1 MGNYHVPFWRAVA
14 LVRESLTLL
23 LVMGATGNVGSQVVK
38 QLADTGANV
47 RAAVR
52 SPRKAESLKSERVS
66 LTEFDTD
73 KPETVEAAFQ
83 GVDKVFLLTPLVP
96 NMVELSANLVAAAK
110 KAGVKHIIK
119 SSGMG
124 AEVEPGITLTRWH
137 REAEKAIEASGIAFT
152 FVRSNGFMQNYAN
165 FNGATIKT
173 QNTFY
178 LPLGDGKVSYI
189 DTRDI
194 AAVAVAA
201 LTQDGHEGKAYEVTG
216 LEAIYNQEIAE
227 IISQVVGRKIN
238 YVDVPEDAARSEM
251 KQSGMPDVLIDL
263 TMKLYEIYKAGY
275 ASEVTPTVEQII
287 GKKPI
292 SFAQF
297 ANDYAEAF
305 K

>member
-1 MGNYHVPFWRAVA
+1 M
-14 LVRESLTLL
+14 TDTI

-52 SPRKAESLKSERVS
+52 SPRKAESLKGERVS

-110 KAGVKHIIK
+110 KAGVKHIVK

-152 FVRSNGFMQNYAN
+152 FVRPNGFMQNYAN

-178 LPLGDGKVSYI
+178 LPVGDGKVSYI

-201 LTQDGHEGKAYEVTG
+201 LTQDGHEGKAYEITG
-216 LEAIYNQEIAE
+216 LEAISNQEIAE

-238 YVDVPEDAARSEM
+238 YVDVTEDAARSEM
-251 KQSGMPDVLIDL
+251 KQSGMPDVLIDM
-263 TMKLYEIYKAGY
+263 TMELYEIYKAGY
-275 ASEVTPTVEQII
+275 ASEVTPTVEQVT
-287 GKKPI
+287 GNKPI
-292 SFAQF
+292 SFTQF

>member
-1 MGNYHVPFWRAVA
+1 MT
-14 LVRESLTLL
+14 ETI

-38 QLADTGANV
+38 QLADAGANV

-52 SPRKAESLKSERVS
+52 SPRKAESLKSEKVS

-96 NMVELSANLVAAAK
+96 NMVELSANLVEAAK

-152 FVRSNGFMQNYAN
+152 FVRPNGFMQNYAN

-173 QNTFY
+173 QNAFY
-178 LPLGDGKVSYI
+178 LPVGDGKVSYI

-216 LEAIYNQEIAE
+216 LEAISNQEIAE

-251 KQSGMPDVLIDL
+251 KQSGMPDVLIDM
-263 TMKLYEIYKAGY
+263 TMELYELYKAGY
-275 ASEVTPTVEQII
+275 ASEVTPTVEQVTA
-287 GKKPI
+287 KKPI

>member
-1 MGNYHVPFWRAVA
+1 MTN
-14 LVRESLTLL
+14 TI

-152 FVRSNGFMQNYAN
+152 FVRPNGFMQNYAN
-165 FNGATIKT
+165 FNEATIKT

-178 LPLGDGKVSYI
+178 LPVGDGKVSYI

-216 LEAIYNQEIAE
+216 LEAISNQEIAE
-227 IISQVVGRKIN
+227 IISQIVGRKIN

-251 KQSGMPDVLIDL
+251 KQSGMPDVLIDM
-263 TMKLYEIYKAGY
+263 TMELYELYKAGY
-275 ASEVTPTVEQII
+275 ASDVTPTVEQVT

-292 SFAQF
+292 SFVQF

>member
-1 MGNYHVPFWRAVA
+1 M
-14 LVRESLTLL
+14 TDTI

-73 KPETVEAAFQ
+73 KPETIEAAFQ

-152 FVRSNGFMQNYAN
+152 FVRPNGFMQNYAN

-178 LPLGDGKVSYI
+178 LPVGDGKVSYI

-216 LEAIYNQEIAE
+216 LEAISNQEIAE

-251 KQSGMPDVLIDL
+251 KQSGMPDVLIDM
-263 TMKLYEIYKAGY
+263 TMELYELYKAGY
-275 ASEVTPTVEQII
+275 ASEVTPTVEQVT

-297 ANDYAEAF
+297 ANDYAEVF

>member
-1 MGNYHVPFWRAVA
+1 M
-14 LVRESLTLL
+14 TDTI

-73 KPETVEAAFQ
+73 KPKTIEAAFQ

-152 FVRSNGFMQNYAN
+152 FVRPNGFMQNYAN
-165 FNGATIKT
+165 FNGVTIKT
-173 QNTFY
+173 QNAFY
-178 LPLGDGKVSYI
+178 LPVGDGKVSYI

-216 LEAIYNQEIAE
+216 LEAISNQEIAE
-227 IISQVVGRKIN
+227 IISQVVSRKIN

-251 KQSGMPDVLIDL
+251 KQSGMPAVLIDM
-263 TMKLYEIYKAGY
+263 TMELYELYKAGY
-275 ASEVTPTVEQII
+275 ASEVTPTVEQVTA
-287 GKKPI
+287 KKPI
-292 SFAQF
+292 SFVQF

>member
-1 MGNYHVPFWRAVA
+1 M
-14 LVRESLTLL
+14 TDTI

-152 FVRSNGFMQNYAN
+152 FVRPNGFMQNYAN

-178 LPLGDGKVSYI
+178 LPVGDGKVSYI

-216 LEAIYNQEIAE
+216 LEAISNQEIAE

-251 KQSGMPDVLIDL
+251 KQSGMPDVLIDM
-263 TMKLYEIYKAGY
+263 TMELYELYKAGY
-275 ASEVTPTVEQII
+275 ASEVTPTVEQVTA
-287 GKKPI
+287 KKPI

>member
-1 MGNYHVPFWRAVA
+1 MTN
-14 LVRESLTLL
+14 TI

-73 KPETVEAAFQ
+73 KPETIEAAFQ

-96 NMVELSANLVAAAK
+96 NMVELSANLVEAAK

-152 FVRSNGFMQNYAN
+152 FVRPNGFMQNYAN

-173 QNTFY
+173 QNAFY
-178 LPLGDGKVSYI
+178 LPVGDGKVSYI

-216 LEAIYNQEIAE
+216 LEAISNQEIAE

-251 KQSGMPDVLIDL
+251 KQSGMPDVLIDM
-263 TMKLYEIYKAGY
+263 TMELYELYKAGY
-275 ASEVTPTVEQII
+275 ASEVTPTVEQVTA
-287 GKKPI
+287 KKPI
-292 SFAQF
+292 SFVQF

>member
-1 MGNYHVPFWRAVA
+1 
-14 LVRESLTLL
+14 
-23 LVMGATGNVGSQVVK
+23 MGATGNVGSQVVK
-38 QLADTGANV
+38 QLADAGANV

-73 KPETVEAAFQ
+73 KPETIEAAFQ

-152 FVRSNGFMQNYAN
+152 FVRPNGFMQNYAN

-173 QNTFY
+173 QNAFY
-178 LPLGDGKVSYI
+178 LPVGDGKVSYI

-216 LEAIYNQEIAE
+216 LEAISNQEIAE

-251 KQSGMPDVLIDL
+251 KQSGMPDVLIDM
-263 TMKLYEIYKAGY
+263 TMELYELYKAGY
-275 ASEVTPTVEQII
+275 ASEVTPTVEQVTA
-287 GKKPI
+287 KKPI
-292 SFAQF
+292 SFVQF

>member
-1 MGNYHVPFWRAVA
+1 M
-14 LVRESLTLL
+14 TDTI

-73 KPETVEAAFQ
+73 KPETIEAAFQ

-152 FVRSNGFMQNYAN
+152 FVRPNGFMQNYAN
-165 FNGATIKT
+165 FNGVTIKT
-173 QNTFY
+173 QNAFY
-178 LPLGDGKVSYI
+178 LPVGDGKVSYI

-216 LEAIYNQEIAE
+216 LEAISNQEIAE
-227 IISQVVGRKIN
+227 IISQVVSRKIN

-251 KQSGMPDVLIDL
+251 KQSGMPAVLIDM
-263 TMKLYEIYKAGY
+263 TMELYELYKAGY
-275 ASEVTPTVEQII
+275 ASEVTPTVEQVTA
-287 GKKPI
+287 KKPI
-292 SFAQF
+292 SFVQF

>member
-1 MGNYHVPFWRAVA
+1 M
-14 LVRESLTLL
+14 TDTI

-73 KPETVEAAFQ
+73 KPETIEAAFQ

-152 FVRSNGFMQNYAN
+152 FVRPNGFMQNYAN
-165 FNGATIKT
+165 FNGVTIKT
-173 QNTFY
+173 QNAFY
-178 LPLGDGKVSYI
+178 LPVGDGKVSYI

-216 LEAIYNQEIAE
+216 LEAISNQEIAE

-251 KQSGMPDVLIDL
+251 KQSGMPDVLIDM
-263 TMKLYEIYKAGY
+263 TMELYELYKAGY
-275 ASEVTPTVEQII
+275 ASEVTPTVEQVTA
-287 GKKPI
+287 KKPI

>member
-1 MGNYHVPFWRAVA
+1 MTN
-14 LVRESLTLL
+14 TI

-38 QLADTGANV
+38 QLADAGANV

-73 KPETVEAAFQ
+73 KPETIEAAFQ

-152 FVRSNGFMQNYAN
+152 FVRPNGFMQNYAN

-173 QNTFY
+173 QNAFY
-178 LPLGDGKVSYI
+178 LPVGDGKVSYI

-216 LEAIYNQEIAE
+216 LEAISNQEIAE

-251 KQSGMPDVLIDL
+251 KQSGMPDVLIDM
-263 TMKLYEIYKAGY
+263 TMELYELYKAGY
-275 ASEVTPTVEQII
+275 ASEVTPTVEQVTA
-287 GKKPI
+287 KKPI
-292 SFAQF
+292 SFVQF

>member
-1 MGNYHVPFWRAVA
+1 M
-14 LVRESLTLL
+14 TDTI

-73 KPETVEAAFQ
+73 KPETIEAAFQ

-152 FVRSNGFMQNYAN
+152 FVRPNGFMQNYAN

-173 QNTFY
+173 QNAFY
-178 LPLGDGKVSYI
+178 LPVGDGKVSYI

-216 LEAIYNQEIAE
+216 LEAISNQEIAE

-251 KQSGMPDVLIDL
+251 KQSGMPDVLIDM
-263 TMKLYEIYKAGY
+263 TMELYELYKAGY
-275 ASEVTPTVEQII
+275 ASDVTPTVEQVT

-292 SFAQF
+292 SFVQF